1 MILLQDLSAL
11 EDGNEAVHEA
21 IKAATGFKWFDAAGV
36 TEMLIRFGFFMLVLW
51 FIVYFLYY
59 RKTHRRDYFFTLVL
73 LSVSIFFLI
82 YLLGSVKVK
91 IGFALGLFA
100 IFGVLRY
107 RTETIPVREMSYMFG
122 VISLSVINALAD
134 SLSIAELLLPNVA
147 IAVLIW
153 LFETYVLRK
162 NLASKLILYDRI
174 ELITPERREELLA
187 DLRKRTGLEITKLNI
202 GSVDFLKDTAIIK
215 IEYEN
220 DGNGDKQINDTL
232 KVPKYEWQDVKETTD
247 SKPAVAAVR
256 SFHPD
261 ILVSRRCRVGCFGR
275 GLPQVLQEVE
285 RGSRDGIPFAQRFP
299 HRRPR
304 QPGRRRQLQSAAVAQ
319 GKCGLHPAHRQQPR
333 GNHLSGRWCELQ

>member
-1 MILLQDLSAL
+1 MKLLQDLSAL
-11 EDGNEAVHEA
+11 EDGSEA
-21 IKAATGFKWFDAAGV
+21 IQEVVKATGGLRWFDAAGV
-36 TEMLIRFGFFMLVLW
+36 TEMLIRFGFFLLVLF

-134 SLSIAELLLPNVA
+134 ALSFVELLIPNVA
-147 IAVLIW
+147 IALLIW
-153 LFETYVLRK
+153 FFEACVLRR

-174 ELITPERREELLA
+174 ELITPERREELLE
-187 DLRKRTGLEITKLNI
+187 DLKKRTGLNI
-202 GSVDFLKDTAIIK
+202 YKVNVGAVDFLKDTAVIK

-220 DGNGDKQINDTL
+220 DGGWGSHVNNTL
-232 KVPKYEWQDVKETTD
+232 KIPKYEWQEVKE
-247 SKPAVAAVR
+247 
-256 SFHPD
+256 
-261 ILVSRRCRVGCFGR
+261 
-275 GLPQVLQEVE
+275 
-285 RGSRDGIPFAQRFP
+285 
-299 HRRPR
+299 
-304 QPGRRRQLQSAAVAQ
+304 
-319 GKCGLHPAHRQQPR
+319 
-333 GNHLSGRWCELQ
+333 NN

>member
-1 MILLQDLSAL
+1 MMLLQELGLDNGV
-11 EDGNEAVHEA
+11 DAVQDA
-21 IKAATGFKWFDAAGV
+21 VNVVSSDFNWFDAAGV
-36 TEMLIRFGFFMLVLW
+36 TEMMLRFGFFLVVL
-51 FIVYFLYY
+51 FIIVYFLYY

-134 SLSIAELLLPNVA
+134 SLSFAELLLPNVA

-153 LFETYVLRK
+153 LFETFVLRA

-174 ELITPERREELLA
+174 ELITPERREELIE
-187 DLRKRTGLEITKLNI
+187 DLHKRTGLNITKVNV
-202 GSVDFLKDTAIIK
+202 GSIDFLKDTAILK

-220 DGNGDKQINDTL
+220 DGGGGSHVNDTL
-232 KVPKYEWQDVKETTD
+232 KIQKYEWQEVKE
-247 SKPAVAAVR
+247 
-256 SFHPD
+256 
-261 ILVSRRCRVGCFGR
+261 
-275 GLPQVLQEVE
+275 
-285 RGSRDGIPFAQRFP
+285 
-299 HRRPR
+299 
-304 QPGRRRQLQSAAVAQ
+304 
-319 GKCGLHPAHRQQPR
+319 
-333 GNHLSGRWCELQ
+333 NN

>member
-1 MILLQDLSAL
+1 MILLQDLSDL
-11 EDGNEAVHEA
+11 ENGVETVHEA
-21 IKAATGFKWFDAAGV
+21 ANHAARAFRWYDAAGV
-36 TEMLIRFGFFMLVLW
+36 SEMLIRFGFFLLVLF

-134 SLSIAELLLPNVA
+134 SLSFVELLLPNIA
-147 IAVLIW
+147 IALLIW
-153 LFETYVLRK
+153 FFEACVLRR
-162 NLASKLILYDRI
+162 NLATILILYDRI
-174 ELITPERREELLA
+174 ELITPERREELIE
-187 DLRKRTGLEITKLNI
+187 DLHKRTGLNIYKVSI

-220 DGNGDKQINDTL
+220 DGGGGSHINNTL
-232 KVPKYEWQDVKETTD
+232 KIHKDEWQEVKE
-247 SKPAVAAVR
+247 
-256 SFHPD
+256 
-261 ILVSRRCRVGCFGR
+261 
-275 GLPQVLQEVE
+275 
-285 RGSRDGIPFAQRFP
+285 
-299 HRRPR
+299 
-304 QPGRRRQLQSAAVAQ
+304 
-319 GKCGLHPAHRQQPR
+319 
-333 GNHLSGRWCELQ
+333 NN

>member
-1 MILLQDLSAL
+1 MRLLQDLSAL
-11 EDGNEAVHEA
+11 DDGAGVVHDVVNH
-21 IKAATGFKWFDAAGV
+21 AAAGFRWYDAAGV
-36 TEMLIRFGFFMLVLW
+36 SEMLMRFGFFMLVLF

-134 SLSIAELLLPNVA
+134 SLSFVELLVPNIA

-153 LFETYVLRK
+153 LFETFVLRASI
-162 NLASKLILYDRI
+162 ASKLILYDRI
-174 ELITPERREELLA
+174 ELITPERREELLE
-187 DLRKRTGLEITKLNI
+187 DLHKRTGLKITKVNV
-202 GSVDFLKDTAIIK
+202 GSIDFLKDTAILK

-220 DGNGDKQINDTL
+220 DGGGASHVNDTL
-232 KVPKYEWQDVKETTD
+232 KIPKYEWQDVKE
-247 SKPAVAAVR
+247 
-256 SFHPD
+256 
-261 ILVSRRCRVGCFGR
+261 
-275 GLPQVLQEVE
+275 
-285 RGSRDGIPFAQRFP
+285 
-299 HRRPR
+299 
-304 QPGRRRQLQSAAVAQ
+304 
-319 GKCGLHPAHRQQPR
+319 
-333 GNHLSGRWCELQ
+333 NN

>member
-11 EDGNEAVHEA
+11 ENGTDTAHETA
-21 IKAATGFKWFDAAGV
+21 YHAAKVFRWYDAAGV
-36 TEMLIRFGFFMLVLW
+36 TEMLIRFGFFLLVLF

-134 SLSIAELLLPNVA
+134 SLSFVELLLPNIA
-147 IAVLIW
+147 IALLIW
-153 LFETYVLRK
+153 FFEACVLKR

-174 ELITPERREELLA
+174 ELITPERREELLE
-187 DLRKRTGLEITKLNI
+187 DLRKRTGLNIYKVTI
-202 GSVDFLKDTAIIK
+202 GSVDFLKDTAVIK

-220 DGNGDKQINDTL
+220 DGGGGSHINDTL
-232 KVPKYEWQDVKETTD
+232 KIPKYEWQEVKE
-247 SKPAVAAVR
+247 
-256 SFHPD
+256 
-261 ILVSRRCRVGCFGR
+261 
-275 GLPQVLQEVE
+275 
-285 RGSRDGIPFAQRFP
+285 
-299 HRRPR
+299 
-304 QPGRRRQLQSAAVAQ
+304 
-319 GKCGLHPAHRQQPR
+319 
-333 GNHLSGRWCELQ
+333 NN

>member
-1 MILLQDLSAL
+1 MRLLQDLSAL
-11 EDGNEAVHEA
+11 EEGAESVQEV
-21 IKAATGFKWFDAAGV
+21 ISKAGGFRWFDAAGV
-36 TEMLIRFGFFMLVLW
+36 TEMMIRFGFFLLVLF

-134 SLSIAELLLPNVA
+134 ALSFVELLIPNVA
-147 IAVLIW
+147 IALLIW
-153 LFETYVLRK
+153 FFEACVLRR

-174 ELITPERREELLA
+174 ELITPERREELLE
-187 DLRKRTGLEITKLNI
+187 DLKKRTGLNI
-202 GSVDFLKDTAIIK
+202 YKVNVGAVDFLKDSAVIK

-220 DGNGDKQINDTL
+220 DGGWGSHVNNTL
-232 KVPKYEWQDVKETTD
+232 KIPKYEWQDVKE
-247 SKPAVAAVR
+247 
-256 SFHPD
+256 
-261 ILVSRRCRVGCFGR
+261 
-275 GLPQVLQEVE
+275 
-285 RGSRDGIPFAQRFP
+285 
-299 HRRPR
+299 
-304 QPGRRRQLQSAAVAQ
+304 
-319 GKCGLHPAHRQQPR
+319 
-333 GNHLSGRWCELQ
+333 NN

>member
-1 MILLQDLSAL
+1 MILLQDLSDL
-11 EDGNEAVHEA
+11 ENGVETVHEA
-21 IKAATGFKWFDAAGV
+21 ANHAARAFRWYDAAGV
-36 TEMLIRFGFFMLVLW
+36 SEMLIRFGFFLLVLF

-134 SLSIAELLLPNVA
+134 SLSFVELLLPNIA
-147 IAVLIW
+147 IALLIW
-153 LFETYVLRK
+153 FFEACVLRR
-162 NLASKLILYDRI
+162 NLATKLILYDRI
-174 ELITPERREELLA
+174 ELITPERREELIE
-187 DLRKRTGLEITKLNI
+187 DLHKRTGLNIYKVSI

-220 DGNGDKQINDTL
+220 DGGGGSHINNTL
-232 KVPKYEWQDVKETTD
+232 KIHKDEWQEVKE
-247 SKPAVAAVR
+247 
-256 SFHPD
+256 
-261 ILVSRRCRVGCFGR
+261 
-275 GLPQVLQEVE
+275 
-285 RGSRDGIPFAQRFP
+285 
-299 HRRPR
+299 
-304 QPGRRRQLQSAAVAQ
+304 
-319 GKCGLHPAHRQQPR
+319 
-333 GNHLSGRWCELQ
+333 NN

>member
-1 MILLQDLSAL
+1 
-11 EDGNEAVHEA
+11 
-21 IKAATGFKWFDAAGV
+21 
-36 TEMLIRFGFFMLVLW
+36 MLIRFGFFLLVLF

-134 SLSIAELLLPNVA
+134 SLSFVELLIPNLA
-147 IAVLIW
+147 IALLIW
-153 LFETYVLRK
+153 MFETFVLRK

-174 ELITPERREELLA
+174 ELITPERREDLLE
-187 DLRKRTGLEITKLNI
+187 DLAKRTGLNITKLSI
-202 GSVDFLKDTAIIK
+202 GSVDFLKDSAIIK

-220 DGNGDKQINDTL
+220 NGIADKQISDTL
-232 KVPKYEWQDVKETTD
+232 KIHRDEWQDVKEN
-247 SKPAVAAVR
+247 
-256 SFHPD
+256 
-261 ILVSRRCRVGCFGR
+261 G
-275 GLPQVLQEVE
+275 
-285 RGSRDGIPFAQRFP
+285 
-299 HRRPR
+299 
-304 QPGRRRQLQSAAVAQ
+304 
-319 GKCGLHPAHRQQPR
+319 
-333 GNHLSGRWCELQ
+333 